1 VYVNAK
7 VIPESGDGGR
17 KRAVYGVNSSMIY
30 LIHCKNLC
38 KSNNVL
44 PPSTTIKKS
53 YIYYVYNIYIIRN
66 LVLNSSMTFKITS
79 GSNRRNYR

>member
-44 PPSTTIKKS
+44 PPSTTIKEKK
-53 YIYYVYNIYIIRN
+53 
-66 LVLNSSMTFKITS
+66 LNKTKQKELK
-79 GSNRRNYR
+79 ND